1 MLIAG
6 ADSNNYEVYVLY
18 RRGKAGQ
25 DKVGNTRGHQGWAHL
40 AQDILAATVIT
51 FFFGCTQT
59 CCYGTN
65 TCHCYLASS
74 K

>member
-6 ADSNNYEVYVLY
+6 TDSNNYEVYVLY

-25 DKVGNTRGHQGWAHL
+25 DKVGNKRGHQGWTHL

-51 FFFGCTQT
+51 FFF
-59 CCYGTN
+59 
-65 TCHCYLASS
+65 LAAHRHVAMEPTHAIAT
-74 K
+74 